1 MSENKVYL
9 EREAVINQTR
19 DLYEYEY
26 PTASGDF
33 DEYVTRLLP
42 NALLNMKPSDVK
54 PVVRG
59 EWVHRKVRH
68 SLPWDCPPY
77 YGEEYDRE
85 SHSCLEDEWHCSNCD
100 YETDDIDREWWN
112 FCPNCGADMIEEVND
127 ER

>member
-1 MSENKVYL
+1 MSKKVYVEQSAVL
-9 EREAVINQTR
+9 EALQATINKQTGKP
-19 DLYEYEY
+19 D
-26 PTASGDF
+26 
-33 DEYVTRLLP
+33 
-42 NALLNMKPSDVK
+42 ALQFVSDILDAPFVPPPADVK

-100 YETDDIDREWWN
+100 YETDDIDKEWWH
-112 FCPNCGADMIEEVND
+112 FCPNCGADMIAEVND

>member
-9 EREAVINQTR
+9 EREAVINKTR

-54 PVVRG
+54 PAIRG
-59 EWVHRKVRH
+59 EWISDKYDPAFKLWCSVCNWTAVY
-68 SLPWDCPPY
+68 PY
-77 YGEEYDRE
+77 
-85 SHSCLEDEWHCSNCD
+85 
-100 YETDDIDREWWN
+100 N
-112 FCPNCGADMIEEVND
+112 FCPNCGAEMDVND
-127 ER
+127 GE

>member
-9 EREAVINQTR
+9 EREAVINKTR

-59 EWVHRKVRH
+59 EWERH
-68 SLPWDCPPY
+68 WNIKFGWVWKCS
-77 YGEEYDRE
+77 
-85 SHSCLEDEWHCSNCD
+85 SCGQENFST
-100 YETDDIDREWWN
+100 YK
-112 FCPNCGADMIEEVND
+112 FCPNCGAEMRKEET
-127 ER
+127 R